1 MIFISSRLLQELKR
15 IPDCAAGVING
26 VTRNSPDGFTSARE
40 AAFCKTHGRYAPG
53 VAGARLA
60 AGRTVRQAKHRRV
73 SPDARKGSHRLASI
87 FRARDA
93 AA

>member
-53 VAGARLA
+53 VGWCSPSSWRYGSNLLLAHPATQA
-60 AGRTVRQAKHRRV
+60 AGM
-73 SPDARKGSHRLASI
+73 
-87 FRARDA
+87 
-93 AA
+93 